1 MPDHSL
7 ASRARGALL
16 GHAAGAGLAAPSAS
30 PRAAVAFTLI
40 LAEELLEQDL
50 DFRRLASRWIEW
62 MRRDGQGTGTWTRT
76 ALEHIAAHDSPPAS
90 TGGQGGS
97 GPLARCLPV
106 ALATFRSPANLVSGT
121 YHTAFLTHPDESCA
135 WGAVA
140 LNVAAARFLG
150 AQRDFVP
157 DVIEALRNN
166 NAPDELLSAVR
177 RVPLERREDL
187 PVQDSGPNAAV
198 RAMEIALWFA
208 YHEPNL
214 ERGTGW
220 LARAGR
226 EAEHNAAIAG
236 GLMGAR
242 DGEKAVPVEWVA
254 SVTEAGRIARVAER
268 LVGLQ

>member
-1 MPDHSL
+1 MPDLSL
-7 ASRARGALL
+7 AARARGALL

-30 PRAAVAFTLI
+30 ARAPVAFTLL
-40 LAEELLEQDL
+40 LAEELLEPEL
-50 DFRRLASRWIEW
+50 DFRRLAGRWIEW

-76 ALEHIAAHDSPPAS
+76 ALEHIAAHDSPPSS

-121 YHTAFLTHPDESCA
+121 YHTVFLTHPDEGCA

-150 AQRDFVP
+150 GKRDFVP
-157 DVIEALRNN
+157 DVIEALLNN
-166 NAPDELLSAVR
+166 HAPDDLLAAVR
-177 RVPLERREDL
+177 RVPLEPREDL
-187 PVQDSGPNAAV
+187 PLRVTGANAAI

-220 LARAGR
+220 LARAG
-226 EAEHNAAIAG
+226 EDAEHHAAIVG

-242 DGEKAVPVEWVA
+242 DGEMAVPVEWVA
-254 SVTEAGRIARVAER
+254 NVTEAGRIARAAEQ